1 MRLRHRTVSLLV
13 AIAMGGSTVLTA
25 NAAPARSK
33 PLAARNVTPGLPNAV
48 RLGRVDPRKTMS
60 VTASLALRNRA
71 ALDRFIAGVSDPPSP
86 SFGCYL
92 RPAQFPAL
100 FGPSPAQVQSVAD

>member
-33 PLAARNVTPGLPNAV
+33 PLATLNVTPGLPNAV
-48 RLGRVDPRKTMS
+48 RLGRMDPRTPMS
-60 VTASLALRNRA
+60 VTVSLALRNRA
-71 ALDRFIAGVSDPPSP
+71 ALDRFIAGVSDAASP
-86 SFGCYL
+86 SYGRYL
-92 RPAQFPAL
+92 RLAL
-100 FGPSPAQVQSVAD
+100 FAAIYGP